1 MTRRPERYCPARH
14 DKDIVGRTKAGTCAE
29 CNRIWSKERV
39 VRAHNGLMPPR
50 RIFSIVKRKGWTY
63 EYVATRYA
71 AYQHVNRDSALLAI
85 RRLKDSKG
93 LTVDQA
99 DIWCLVLGTDLYVVF
114 PEAYRLKGV
123 VA

>member
-1 MTRRPERYCPARH
+1 
-14 DKDIVGRTKAGTCAE
+14 
-29 CNRIWSKERV
+29 
-39 VRAHNGLMPPR
+39 MPPR

-71 AYQHVNRDSALLAI
+71 AHQHVNRDSALLAI